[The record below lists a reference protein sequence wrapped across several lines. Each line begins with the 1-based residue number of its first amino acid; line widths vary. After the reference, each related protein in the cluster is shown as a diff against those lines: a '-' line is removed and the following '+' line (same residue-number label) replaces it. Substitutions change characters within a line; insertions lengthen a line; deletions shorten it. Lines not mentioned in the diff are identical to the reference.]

1 MRISVKT
8 PNRDALVSAII
19 ASVGTGLLLLA
30 TMVIAQKRSESIPL
44 YFLYQL
50 VTLAIAAVVIL
61 AIRLTTGGK
70 LQYLRIGEMR
80 AGATPVPLLGIKQG
94 ESWGRV
100 GATFAL
106 IMTVVTAAY
115 LWTSYGARLAQ
126 VTPSTLFLAMT
137 LALPLSFTNAFTA

>member
-1 MRISVKT
+1 MS
-8 PNRDALVSAII
+8 
-19 ASVGTGLLLLA
+19 
-30 TMVIAQKRSESIPL
+30 
-44 YFLYQL
+44 
-50 VTLAIAAVVIL
+50 IAAVVIL
-61 AIRLTTGGK
+61 AIRLTTGRK
-70 LQYLRIGEMR
+70 LRYLRIGELS
-80 AGATPVPLLGIKQG
+80 AGAAPVPLLGIKQG